1 MTHKEYNG
9 WYNYESWLVSL
20 WIDNEE
26 SSQAYWAEQ
35 AQEAWD
41 RTGKDD
47 DDRKLDAS
55 CFLAA
60 SLKDHFEESNPCTE
74 GFWADLM
81 GAALSEVNWHEI
93 AENMLEEISQEQP
106 APDSAD

>member
-1 MTHKEYNG
+1 MSYNG
-9 WYNYESWLVSL
+9 WKNWETWNVAL

-26 SSQAYWAEQ
+26 SSQSYWAEQ

-41 RTGKDD
+41 NTDKDS
-47 DDRKLDAS
+47 DDRKQEAS
-55 CFLAA
+55 CSLAE
-60 SLKDHFEESNPCTE
+60 SLKSHFEEGNPCTE

-93 AENMLEEISQEQP
+93 AENMLESIAQGEKEE
-106 APDSAD
+106 A

>member
-9 WYNYESWLVSL
+9 YHNYETWLVNL

-26 SSQAYWAEQ
+26 SSQAYWNEQ
-35 AQEAWD
+35 AQEAWGQAD
-41 RTGKDD
+41 PDS
-47 DDRKLDAS
+47 DDRKQEAS
-55 CFLAA
+55 CSLAE
-60 SLKDHFEESNPCTE
+60 SLKNHFEEANPCTDN

-93 AENMLEEISQEQP
+93 AQGMIESIAQEETEE
-106 APDSAD
+106 A

>member
-35 AQEAWD
+35 AQEVWD
-41 RTGKDD
+41 QTDPD
-47 DDRKLDAS
+47 SDDRKREAS
-55 CFLAA
+55 CSLSE
-60 SLKDHFEESNPCTE
+60 SLKNHFEEGNPCME

-93 AENMLEEISQEQP
+93 AENMLEEIAEP
-106 APDSAD
+106 LTSAD